1 MEVRSTRRW
10 GGGRD
15 GWNLLRRYLCGE
27 IGEPKETGEGI
38 VLVSHG
44 SVGACNTSQYSE

>member
-1 MEVRSTRRW
+1 MDMEVRSRW

-15 GWNLLRRYLCGE
+15 GWNLLRIYLCEE
-27 IGEPKETGEGI
+27 IGEPKEAGKGI
-38 VLVSHG
+38 FLVSHG